1 MIYNISHM
9 HTLIKLIRLSQTQ
22 NLVIY
27 LGRKFIYVFS
37 WWHPIFHWTIKIFRK
52 FELPKYPSK
61 TLSAVPTICYIV
73 LSISGGGPHKLA
85 LSVWLVKNCLSNLSS
100 DLLNQ
105 QCFFLPQKLSVRIE
119 EYHLFQLQ
127 LCHFDLQMAGGI
139 GEVTSGPFP
148 HCSLDCRWLL
158 CWGQV
163 RHQHPV
169 RCIIANV
176 QFLGF
181 FLATWIWGGVTYG
194 WP

>member
-100 DLLNQ
+100 DLPNLPVFSSV
-105 QCFFLPQKLSVRIE
+105 FFCRKNCLFELRNITFFNCSSATLTSKWRGESEKLLRA
-119 EYHLFQLQ
+119 LFHTAPWIAGDCYVGDRFGTNIRFVVL
-127 LCHFDLQMAGGI
+127 LQM
-139 GEVTSGPFP
+139 
-148 HCSLDCRWLL
+148 CSS
-158 CWGQV
+158 
-163 RHQHPV
+163 
-169 RCIIANV
+169 
-176 QFLGF
+176 
-181 FLATWIWGGVTYG
+181 
-194 WP
+194 